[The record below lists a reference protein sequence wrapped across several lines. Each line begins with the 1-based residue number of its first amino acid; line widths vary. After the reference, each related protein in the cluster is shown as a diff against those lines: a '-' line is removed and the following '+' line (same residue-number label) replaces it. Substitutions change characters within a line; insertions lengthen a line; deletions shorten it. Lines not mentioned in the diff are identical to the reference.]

1 MLKVYGENSA
11 LEFTKKLSQRLSR
24 QSTTKDYLESDY
36 E

>member
-11 LEFTKKLSQRLSR
+11 VEFTKKLSQRLSR
-24 QSTTKDYLESDY
+24 QSSTHNYLEADY